1 MRLSLIIKLAL
12 LTSLILVAFMTI
24 SAYVNLKDL
33 RRLFLQEAASDT
45 EKLSETIINTTNYQ
59 MLINDLPRV
68 FSMIREVGTLEGI
81 EHISLISTEGRV
93 IFSTDESRIGKP
105 VEKHEKAVSDF
116 IPAGKSSSGNS
127 GENMGS
133 LIYDQRGRQIM
144 GMTKAIHND
153 TSCHTA
159 KCHFHPADLKVLGY
173 LEVAVYLDKMQAL
186 LMDYRNRSI
195 SMTFILLI
203 LIWASITLCMLKLV
217 YTPIKQL
224 MNHARE
230 LGTGNLDARVRIAST
245 DEMGYLA
252 LTMNEMTLK
261 LKKSHDQL
269 EEWGRTLERKVAERT
284 QELERMQAQL
294 IRSEKLASLG
304 ELAAGIAHEINNP
317 LTGILVYSSLI
328 KNDARLD
335 PDLKNDL
342 DTVIQETERCAT
354 IVRGLLDFS
363 RASVPQKTWLSVHDV
378 LDASLALVKKQAQ
391 LRNITINLDYCPVVA
406 PIFADPQQL
415 EQVFVNIFLNASY
428 AMADGGTLTIATTTD
443 REGTGVVVKIIDSGC
458 GIPEENLPKIFD
470 PFFTTKDSRGTGLGL
485 SISYGIVESHGG
497 TIEVESALGVG
508 TTFIIHLPVPHGMTQ
523 EGSPEEGGTET
534 G

>member
-12 LTSLILVAFMTI
+12 LTSIILVAFMTI
-24 SAYVNLKDL
+24 FAYVNLRDL

-81 EHISLISTEGRV
+81 EHISLVSTEGRV

-105 VEKHEKAVSDF
+105 LRKHDCVVPGF
-116 IPAGKSSSGNS
+116 IPPGGTGADHRGESS
-127 GENMGS
+127 GS
-133 LIYDQRGRQIM
+133 LIYDRDGRQVM
-144 GMTKAIHND
+144 EMTKPIHND

-159 KCHFHPADLKVLGY
+159 SCHFHPADLKVLGFV
-173 LEVAVYLDKMQAL
+173 EVGLYLDKMHAML
-186 LMDYRNRSI
+186 VDYRNRII
-195 SMTFILLI
+195 SMTFILLL
-203 LIWASITLCMLKLV
+203 LIWASITLCMQKLV
-217 YTPIKQL
+217 DNPVRRL

-230 LGTGNLDARVRIAST
+230 VGTGNLDASVEITSG

-252 LTMNEMTLK
+252 QAMNEMTLK

-284 QELERMQAQL
+284 LELERMQEQL

-328 KNDARLD
+328 RSDGRLH
-335 PDLKNDL
+335 PDLNKDL
-342 DTVIQETERCAT
+342 ETVIEETKRCAT
-354 IVRGLLDFS
+354 IIKGLLDFA
-363 RASVPQKTWLSVHDV
+363 RESVPQKSWLNIHDV
-378 LDASLALVKKQAQ
+378 LNASLALVKKQAQ
-391 LRNITINLDYCPVVA
+391 LKNINIKLDYSPDVE
-406 PIFADPQQL
+406 PIFADPNQL
-415 EQVFVNIFLNASY
+415 EQVFVNMFLNASY
-428 AMADGGTLTIATTTD
+428 AMSEGGTLTIATTPGSEGRGVAARITD
-443 REGTGVVVKIIDSGC
+443 TGC
-458 GIPEENLPKIFD
+458 GISAENLPRIFD
-470 PFFTTKDSRGTGLGL
+470 PFFTTKESRGTGLGL

-497 TIEVESALGVG
+497 TIEVESSPGLG
-508 TTFIIHLPVPHGMTQ
+508 TTFIIRLPSEHVANREDTPTDSGVDA
-523 EGSPEEGGTET
+523 
-534 G
+534 